1 MSGCIVQAAKLHAWS
16 FVCSV
21 YLIQRCLYKV
31 NARAMLLLSGIVL
44 SGHHPSLNTP
54 NYQRETLG
62 QGTALMACAPTSQ
75 AATRDEQNEKQKGR
89 GTLRSQTRA
98 EAAEPTKWKGEEE

>member
-31 NARAMLLLSGIVL
+31 NARAMLLLSG
-44 SGHHPSLNTP
+44 HHPTLNAR

-62 QGTALMACAPTSQ
+62 QGMALLACVPTSQ

>member
-31 NARAMLLLSGIVL
+31 NARAMMLL
-44 SGHHPSLNTP
+44 SGHHPTLNAR
-54 NYQRETLG
+54 NYQRETVG
-62 QGTALMACAPTSQ
+62 QGDGVA
-75 AATRDEQNEKQKGR
+75 G
-89 GTLRSQTRA
+89 LRANFTGCDAR
-98 EAAEPTKWKGEEE
+98 

>member
-16 FVCSV
+16 FVCSI

-31 NARAMLLLSGIVL
+31 NARAMLLR
-44 SGHHPSLNTP
+44 SGHHPSLNTR

-62 QGTALMACAPTSQ
+62 QGTALL
-75 AATRDEQNEKQKGR
+75 G
-89 GTLRSQTRA
+89 LRANFTGYDAR
-98 EAAEPTKWKGEEE
+98 

>member
-31 NARAMLLLSGIVL
+31 NARAMLLLSG
-44 SGHHPSLNTP
+44 HHPSLNTRS
-54 NYQRETLG
+54 YQRETLG

-75 AATRDEQNEKQKGR
+75 AATRDEQNEKTKG
-89 GTLRSQTRA
+89 LRNSA
-98 EAAEPTKWKGEEE
+98 VANEG